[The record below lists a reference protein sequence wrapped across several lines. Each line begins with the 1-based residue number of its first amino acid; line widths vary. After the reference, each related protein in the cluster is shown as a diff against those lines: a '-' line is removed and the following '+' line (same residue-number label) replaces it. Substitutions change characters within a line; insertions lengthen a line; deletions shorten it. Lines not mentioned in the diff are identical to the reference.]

1 MQRPLVIAHRG
12 ASRECPENTLPAFL
26 RALELGVDGIEL
38 DVHLT
43 RDKVV
48 VVHHDAVPRVL
59 SPPQRL
65 AGRGISDLSLTD
77 VRQLHVD
84 ENTGIPT
91 LQEVLAA
98 IGDRAEV
105 FIEIKGLHMEREVV
119 ACAGQYGKR
128 FAIHSFD
135 HRAVKRVRKLAP
147 EFRTGVLLSS
157 YLIETDAALTAAGAL
172 DCWQQWELVDEQLV
186 ADVHSVGGRVIAWTI
201 NNRDRALELGR
212 IRVDGLCSDVPD
224 QMHGIPRLATGEHDA
239 V

>member
-43 RDKVV
+43 RDRVV

-59 SPPQRL
+59 PTSPRL
-65 AGRGISDLSLTD
+65 AGRAIADLSLD
-77 VRQLHVD
+77 EVRRLKVD
-84 ENTGIPT
+84 DDTGIPT
-91 LQEVLAA
+91 LSEVLEAV
-98 IGDRAEV
+98 GERAEV

-119 ACAGQYGKR
+119 ACAGEFGKR

-157 YLIETDAALTAAGAL
+157 YLIETDAALTAAGAS
-172 DCWQQWELVDEQLV
+172 DCWQQWELIDDQLV

-212 IRVDGLCSDVPD
+212 MRVDGLCSDTPE
-224 QMHGIPRLATGEHDA
+224 QMHGIPRLSTGEHGA
-239 V
+239 I

>member
-43 RDKVV
+43 RDHVV

-59 SPPQRL
+59 PASPRL
-65 AGRGISDLSLTD
+65 AGRAIADLSLD
-77 VRQLHVD
+77 EVRRLKVD
-84 ENTGIPT
+84 DDTGIPT
-91 LQEVLAA
+91 LSEVLEAV
-98 IGDRAEV
+98 GDRAEV

-119 ACAGQYGKR
+119 ACAGEFGQR

-157 YLIETDAALTAAGAL
+157 YLIETDAALTAAGAS
-172 DCWQQWELVDEQLV
+172 DCWQQWELIDDQLV

-201 NNRDRALELGR
+201 NSRDRALELGR
-212 IRVDGLCSDVPD
+212 MRVDGLCSDVPE
-224 QMHGIPRLATGEHDA
+224 QMKGIPRLATGEHDA
-239 V
+239 I